1 VKKVIFLYF
10 IDSKFLA
17 SQEIV
22 WTIACGF
29 FFWGLHSFYLSY
41 FIFEKQT
48 KTIFIISIFCIC
60 LNLVLNYI
68 MVPKYGTIGA
78 GYATL
83 ATYFFGGTITCFL
96 FLFSLR
102 PKLLVKYGLNKNN

>member
-1 VKKVIFLYF
+1 MYF
-10 IDSKFLA
+10 IDAKFYA

-48 KTIFIISIFCIC
+48 KTIFIVSIVSIS
-60 LNLVLNYI
+60 LNLALNYI
-68 MVPKYGTIGA
+68 LIPKFGIIGA

-83 ATYFFGGTITCFL
+83 ATYFLGGIIVYLL
-96 FLFSLR
+96 FHFNLKPQLLIKY
-102 PKLLVKYGLNKNN
+102 KLKR